1 VSKDVVAGSPNA
13 DLRTIMRGSLV
24 RERPHNALTL
34 VTNHDTQPGQ
44 AAATPIDVRLKS
56 VFYAFIL
63 LRAEGLP
70 SVFWGDLYGTC
81 GKEGQPPA
89 CLTSN
94 NRSLLPDLV
103 FSRRMYA
110 YGQQTDYFDAQSCI
124 GWTRSG
130 THDRPGCAV
139 VLSVGPYNQ
148 WSTKKM
154 QVGRPGEIWVDVLSD
169 PRQRVEVQIDQTGFG
184 TFYCLGWSP
193 AVYVRIDSPGLQSFP
208 VGHDLNCYQQ

>member
-1 VSKDVVAGSPNA
+1 
-13 DLRTIMRGSLV
+13 MRSSLV
-24 RERPHNALTL
+24 KERPHSALTL

-44 AAATPIDVRLKS
+44 ASATHIDPRLKS
-56 VFYAFIL
+56 LFYAFIL

-70 SVFWGDLYGTC
+70 SVFWGDMYGIQ
-81 GKEGQPPA
+81 GKESAPPA
-89 CLTSN
+89 CMN
-94 NRSLLPDLV
+94 PGNRSLLPDLV
-103 FSRRMYA
+103 LSRRMYA

-139 VLSVGPYNQ
+139 VLSIGPFNE
-148 WSTKKM
+148 WSNKRM

-169 PRQRVEVQIDQTGFG
+169 PRQRVEVQIDQSGSG

-193 AVYVRIDSPGLQSFP
+193 AVYVRKDVPGVNHFP
-208 VGHDLNCYQQ
+208 VHFNLNCYQQ